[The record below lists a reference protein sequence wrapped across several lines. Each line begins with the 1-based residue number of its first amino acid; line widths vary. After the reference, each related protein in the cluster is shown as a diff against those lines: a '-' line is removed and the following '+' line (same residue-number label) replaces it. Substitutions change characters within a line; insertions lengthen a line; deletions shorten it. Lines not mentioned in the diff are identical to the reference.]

1 MRHDQ
6 ASEHPISRKRRLAKP
21 LIAAAA
27 AALATAGIAAA
38 SSLGISSTVSEGPA
52 SNVGGC
58 PEIILYFSRGS
69 GQELDTD
76 AERHHEQ
83 LYGGNGA
90 HELGLANPGFQLLDA
105 LIDKY
110 GPHNVGAIANGYLAV
125 PVPVNPLRRGAYL
138 ASVDQGVGS
147 AERNINDLTRLCPHS
162 KLILGGFSQG
172 AQVTHIAL
180 ANLNQGEQNHIAAV
194 LLFGD
199 PYFSAED
206 AVIRSEQNANPGLNP
221 DPSKRG
227 VGYFAFSNVHP
238 PKVDVTFRGKAFSWC
253 HRFDPVCQTVD
264 LRHPWKSL
272 KGVSGH
278 KAYAEEIAAAVGV
291 ISSRV
296 RTSGSA
302 HVATSATHRYA
313 IANTCHG
320 GMCAVAEWTGPG
332 QANYDPAG
340 ALHEKQVVGI
350 VCQITGETVSGGNG
364 GSSSIWDRLDTGSFV
379 PDYYVGTPG
388 IGVPTPGIPECHGL
402 KTGVP

>member
-1 MRHDQ
+1 MRHDP
-6 ASEHPISRKRRLAKP
+6 ASEHSISRERRLAKP

-27 AALATAGIAAA
+27 AALVTAGIAVA
-38 SSLGISSTVSEGPA
+38 SSLGISSTISVGPA

-69 GQELDTD
+69 GQELDTNTQ
-76 AERHHEQ
+76 RHHEQ

-90 HELGLANPGFQLLDA
+90 HERGLANPGFQLLDA
-105 LIDKY
+105 LIGKY
-110 GPHNVGAIANGYLAV
+110 GGHNVGVIANGYPAV
-125 PVPVNPLRRGAYL
+125 PVPANPLRRGAYL

-147 AERNINDLTRLCPHS
+147 AERNINDLTRLCPLS
-162 KLILGGFSQG
+162 RLILGGFSQG

-180 ANLNQGEQNHIAAV
+180 ANLDQGEQNHIATV

-206 AVIRSEQNANPGLNP
+206 PVIQSEQSANVELNP

-227 VGYFAFSNVHP
+227 VGYFVFSNIHP
-238 PKVDVTFRGKAFSWC
+238 PKVGVAFRGKAFSWC
-253 HRFDPVCQTVD
+253 HRFDPVCQTLD

-278 KAYAEEIAAAVGV
+278 KAYAEEIAASVGV
-291 ISSRV
+291 IASRV
-296 RTSGSA
+296 RIPPNVTT
-302 HVATSATHRYA
+302 TSATHRYP
-313 IANTCHG
+313 IANTCHRG
-320 GMCAVAEWTGPG
+320 LCAVAEWTGPG
-332 QANYDPAG
+332 QANYNPVG

-350 VCQITGETVSGGNG
+350 VCQMTGETVSGANG
-364 GSSSIWDRLDTGSFV
+364 GSSAIWDRLDTGAFV

-388 IGVPTPGIPECHGL
+388 VGDPTPGIPECHGL
-402 KTGVP
+402 NTSAP